1 MWDTC
6 ALMGH
11 TLEFDDVSLRYEA
24 GEPLTLW
31 GLNWRVDAS
40 ERWVVLG
47 ANGAGK
53 TSMLRIASLY
63 QHPTSGRVCVL
74 GEELGRCDVRTLRER
89 LALCSPALA
98 ARLEPSM
105 TASEVVM
112 TGVHAALAP
121 WWHRYSDADEARAA
135 ELLERF
141 GVGALSAHR
150 FDTLSAGE
158 RQRTLLARSLVRDPE
173 LLLLDEPTAG
183 LDIGAREQVL
193 GDLAS
198 IARDLDAPATVL
210 VTHHLEEIPAGF
222 THALVLRVGEV
233 LAEGDILAVLT
244 DTVLS
249 KCFGV
254 PLRVEHDTRSGRFTA
269 RLRP

>member
-1 MWDTC
+1 MADI
-6 ALMGH
+6 AISSRK
-11 TLEFDDVSLRYEA
+11 LEFDDVSLRYEA
-24 GEPLTLW
+24 GEPLTLTTITW
-31 GLNWRVDAS
+31 CVSAG

-63 QHPTSGRVCVL
+63 QHPTAGRVIVL
-74 GEELGRCDVRTLRER
+74 GEELGHCDVRTLRER

-98 ARLEPSM
+98 SRLEPSM
-105 TASEVVM
+105 TACEVVM
-112 TGVHAALAP
+112 TGLHAALAP
-121 WWHRYSDADEARAA
+121 WWHRYTVDDRSRAA
-135 ELLERF
+135 ALLERF
-141 GVGALSAHR
+141 GVGALAEHR

-198 IARDLDAPATVL
+198 IAHDMGAPATVL

-222 THALVLRVGEV
+222 THALVLRAGAV
-233 LAEGDILAVLT
+233 LAQGDILAVLT
-244 DTVLS
+244 DAVLS
-249 KCFGV
+249 ECFGV
-254 PLRVEHDTRSGRFTA
+254 PLAVEHDTKSGRFTA